1 MPGKDCQYGSCFYAE
16 ESVTVW
22 KFSIAL
28 QKKKK
33 RKNEKEEEEKTDKEN
48 RRVFQITPG
57 END

>member
-28 QKKKK
+28 QNKKQ
-33 RKNEKEEEEKTDKEN
+33 KNEKEEEEKTDKEN

>member
-28 QKKKK
+28 QKKKQ
-33 RKNEKEEEEKTDKEN
+33 KNEKEEEEKTDKEN